1 MIIHRTRLLLCVLFL
16 VCACSQG
23 THGEHGH
30 DEHGNEDPEHDDHGD
45 DQGGGHGH
53 AEGAIAVTHYTARTE
68 LFVEYPPLVVG
79 GDSEFAAHMTQLG
92 ESFRAVEGGRFTV
105 VLAGNGPEERF
116 AVDGPTQPGIFRPVV
131 TPRHAGVRQ
140 MSLHLESE
148 ELSSV
153 HELGAVTVHAD
164 QAAAQAAAAAEEEE
178 GEEPEI
184 SYLKEQQWLIDF
196 ANAPVERATL
206 RRSIEA
212 LGELRARADGE
223 VIVSAPVGGR
233 LLTAGESFPRLGLR
247 VSRDDVLATIAPR
260 LEGQSDVATLQ
271 LGVTTSNLALE
282 QARRERERL
291 EGLLADGAVPQR
303 RVAVAQTAEARA
315 EAELQA
321 ARRRMAQHHGLQR
334 VGSGR
339 GGIRIA
345 SPLGGTVVAV
355 ETSPGAFVEEGAEL
369 FHVINL
375 DRLWLEIN
383 VPESDVGRFDRP
395 AGAWFEVEGFDA
407 PFEVPAD
414 RLVASG
420 GVVDT
425 RTRTVPL
432 IFEVDNANHRLRVG
446 MAAQAH
452 VLVGD
457 PVEAVVIPETA
468 VVRDGGQPIAFVQ
481 IDGEGFERRVL
492 RLGIRDAGRI
502 EVLAGLEPGE
512 RVVTRGAYAV
522 RLASSATN
530 APSHGHAH

>member
-1 MIIHRTRLLLCVLFL
+1 MIALRTRLLFSVAFL
-16 VCACSQG
+16 IGSCSQG

-30 DEHGNEDPEHDDHGD
+30 DDHANESPGHDDH
-45 DQGGGHGH
+45 GGGHGH
-53 AEGAIAVTHYTARTE
+53 AEDAIAVTHYTDRTE

-79 GDSEFAAHMTQLG
+79 SDSEFAAHMTQLG
-92 ESFRAVEGGRFTV
+92 ESFRAVERGRFTV

-116 AVDGPTQPGIFRPVV
+116 TVDAPSQRGIFRPVV
-131 TPRHAGVRQ
+131 TPRRAGTRQ

-153 HELGAVTVHAD
+153 HELGEVTVHVD
-164 QAAAQAAAAAEEEE
+164 QAAASAATASEEEA
-178 GEEPEI
+178 EEPEI
-184 SYLKEQQWLIDF
+184 SFLKEQQWRIDF

-223 VIVSAPVGGR
+223 VIVSAPVAGR
-233 LLTAGESFPRLGLR
+233 LLTAGESFPRLGLN
-247 VSRDDVLATIAPR
+247 VDRDAVLATIAPR
-260 LEGQSDVATLQ
+260 LEGGSDVATLQ

-303 RVAVAQTAEARA
+303 RVAGAQTAEARA

-334 VGSGR
+334 VGSRR
-339 GGIRIA
+339 GGIRIV
-345 SPLGGTVVAV
+345 SPLGGTVVEV

-369 FHVINL
+369 FHVIDL
-375 DRLWLEIN
+375 DRLWLEVN
-383 VPESDVGRFDRP
+383 VPESDVGRLDRP
-395 AGAWFEVEGFDA
+395 SGAWFEIEGFDA

-432 IFEVDNANHRLRVG
+432 VFEVDNVDHRLRVG
-446 MAAQAH
+446 MAAQAY
-452 VLVGD
+452 VLIGD
-457 PVEAVVIPETA
+457 PIEAVVVPESA

-481 IDGEGFERRVL
+481 VDGEGFERRVV
-492 RLGIRDAGRI
+492 RLGVRDNRRI

-522 RLASSATN
+522 RLAGSATN